1 VLVCSAQTPQQNAQ
15 RTIETTLLDDLPTPE
30 VAVPTAPV
38 AFLGDGKRFLCHEL
52 LITNTEPIPARLQRV
67 TVYADGAAVP
77 LLLQE
82 AKPLST
88 ALLHPGVS
96 DEIMAKRDRRVI
108 RGGEQ
113 VVDLL
118 WIELPVGS
126 PIPRFL
132 DHTLTLQR
140 ITTGKSL
147 TLPVAHVSVAGA
159 ATMIQ
164 APLRGSKWAAANGP
178 SSTSQHR
185 MAMSVLYGIPY
196 FSQRYAIDWI
206 QTDQNSKTLHGNPLD
221 LHSYLCYGQPVYA
234 VADAVVTWTK
244 DGLPD
249 GRPEVGK
256 RPADPRVPITLETI
270 AGNHV
275 ILDLGDGIY
284 AGYAHLQPGSL
295 RVKVG
300 DHIKAGDVLGLVG
313 DSGNSTEPHLHFQLM
328 TENNSL
334 AAQGIPYIL
343 QQFTVRFGS
352 RVSGDDVKV
361 FPMSAPVLHKN
372 EMPLE
377 NEIVDFPN

>member
-1 VLVCSAQTPQQNAQ
+1 
-15 RTIETTLLDDLPTPE
+15 
-30 VAVPTAPV
+30 
-38 AFLGDGKRFLCHEL
+38 
-52 LITNTEPIPARLQRV
+52 
-67 TVYADGAAVP
+67 
-77 LLLQE
+77 
-82 AKPLST
+82 
-88 ALLHPGVS
+88 
-96 DEIMAKRDRRVI
+96 
-108 RGGEQ
+108 
-113 VVDLL
+113 
-118 WIELPVGS
+118 
-126 PIPRFL
+126 
-132 DHTLTLQR
+132 
-140 ITTGKSL
+140 
-147 TLPVAHVSVAGA
+147 
-159 ATMIQ
+159 
-164 APLRGSKWAAANGP
+164 
-178 SSTSQHR
+178 

-361 FPMSAPVLHKN
+361 FPLSAPVLHKN